1 MKKTLPEKTGIKAFD
16 VWNNDALV
24 DELIE
29 LNEKFNQIIDYLKAK
44 EEQTDR

>member
-1 MKKTLPEKTGIKAFD
+1 MKLPEKTGVKAFD

-29 LNEKFNQIIDYLKAK
+29 LNEKFNQIIDYLK
-44 EEQTDR
+44 EEESRRRK